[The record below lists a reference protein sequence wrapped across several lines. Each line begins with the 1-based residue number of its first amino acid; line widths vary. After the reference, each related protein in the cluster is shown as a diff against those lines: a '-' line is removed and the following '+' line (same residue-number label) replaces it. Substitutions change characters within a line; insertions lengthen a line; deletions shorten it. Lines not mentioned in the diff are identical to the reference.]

1 MNKYALL
8 AIFWFIIGIY
18 ALLFRESTNDIP
30 PFPHFDKVSHFALF
44 FIQIWL
50 SANAFIRSKKGI
62 PYFGLIIFALLYA
75 FTSEWAQ
82 ATFTSTREGSWL
94 DGLADMLGASL
105 SLLLVKYCK
114 KKA

>member
-62 PYFGLIIFALLYA
+62 PYFGLIILPYSMLSPAN
-75 FTSEWAQ
+75 
-82 ATFTSTREGSWL
+82 
-94 DGLADMLGASL
+94 GLRQPSPQPEKVLGL
-105 SLLLVKYCK
+105 MG
-114 KKA
+114 